1 MLSGRKGRGCQ
12 KIEMKKMSNKSNL
25 QVTLSKRR
33 RGLFK
38 KVNELCT
45 LCGVDVAL
53 VVFSPSEKVFSFGH
67 PNVDTVIDR
76 YLSGVPPQ
84 NNSTM
89 EFIEAH
95 HSAKVCEL
103 NAELIQINNTL
114 DEEKKSDD
122 ELSLL
127 CKAFKAQFWW
137 ACPIGGMNRAQLE
150 LFKKILVELKK
161 LVAQYVHRSAIQGT
175 SSQTFS
181 FFAGNDLSS
190 NIPLHYQ
197 PNPQQ
202 TEMFPPQFFHYP
214 ILQSHLFGFNNM
226 REGGYGPP
234 RFY

>member
-1 MLSGRKGRGCQ
+1 MSSGRKDRGSQ
-12 KIEMKKMSNKSNL
+12 KIEMKKMSNESNL
-25 QVTLSKRR
+25 QVTFSKRR
-33 RGLFK
+33 SGLFK

-53 VVFSPSEKVFSFGH
+53 IVFSPSEKVFSFGH

-76 YLSGVPPQ
+76 HLSGIPPQ

-95 HSAKVCEL
+95 RSAKVREL
-103 NAELIQINNTL
+103 NAELFQINNTL
-114 DEEKKSDD
+114 DEEKKCGD

-137 ACPIGGMNRAQLE
+137 ACPIDRMNRAQLE

-161 LVAQYVHRSAIQGT
+161 LVAQHVDRSAIQGA
-175 SSQTFS
+175 SAHTFPFS
-181 FFAGNDLSS
+181 LGNDLSS

-202 TEMFPPQFFHYP
+202 TEMFSPQIFHNP
-214 ILQSHLFGFNNM
+214 MLQPHLIGFNNM
-226 REGGYGPP
+226 EGGGYGPP
-234 RFY
+234 GFY